1 MNMKNNK
8 KSLCAGIHQPNFM
21 PWLGFF
27 YKWSKCDTFV
37 FLDNV
42 QFTKGSIISRVKIK
56 TIKNDQWL
64 TIPVKQKGRYP
75 QLISE
80 VEIENNI
87 KWGKKVLGTIK
98 TNYAKTPYF
107 KKYFYDFENI
117 INKNC
122 KFLVD
127 LNIDLL
133 KWLAN
138 ELNIKTNTIKS
149 SELKN
154 IKGKS
159 TEKLISICNS
169 IGAKQYVSGFGGQKY
184 QKKELFKKN
193 DIELIMYDFKHPEY
207 NQLWGQ
213 FIPGLSIIDLL
224 FNLGYE
230 SGKILRNKGI
240 IKSEL

>member
-1 MNMKNNK
+1 MKKNK
-8 KSLCAGIHQPNFM
+8 KTLCAGLHQPNFM

-27 YKWSKCDTFV
+27 YKWFKCDTFV
-37 FLDNV
+37 FIDDV
-42 QFTKGSIISRVKIK
+42 QFSKGSIINRVKIK
-56 TIKNDQWL
+56 TIKSDQWL
-64 TIPVKQKGRYP
+64 TIPVKQRGRYP

-80 VEIENNI
+80 VEIENNNM
-87 KWGKKVLGTIK
+87 WRNKVLGTIK
-98 TNYAKTPYF
+98 TNYARTPYF
-107 KKYFYDFENI
+107 KKYFFGFEDI
-117 INKNC
+117 INKNY

-138 ELNIKTNTIKS
+138 ELKIKTNTLRS
-149 SELKN
+149 SELSN
-154 IKGKS
+154 INGKS
-159 TEKLISICNS
+159 TEKLVSICNS
-169 IGAKQYVSGFGGQKY
+169 IGAKQYLSGFGGHKY
-184 QKKELFKKN
+184 QKDELFQKN

-224 FNLGYE
+224 FNLGSE
-230 SGKILRNKGI
+230 SGKILIEKGS

>member
-1 MNMKNNK
+1 MKKNK
-8 KSLCAGIHQPNFM
+8 KTLCAGIHQPNFM

-27 YKWSKCDTFV
+27 YKWFKCDTFV
-37 FLDNV
+37 LLDDV
-42 QFTKGSIISRVKIK
+42 QFSKGSIINRVKIK
-56 TIKNDQWL
+56 TIKSDQWL
-64 TIPVKQKGRYP
+64 TIPVKQKGRYA

-80 VEIENNI
+80 VEIENNTM
-87 KWGKKVLGTIK
+87 WRNKVLGTIK
-98 TNYAKTPYF
+98 TNYAKAPYF
-107 KKYFYDFENI
+107 KKYFFDFENI
-117 INKNC
+117 INKNY

-138 ELNIKTNTIKS
+138 ELNITTNTIRS
-149 SELKN
+149 SELSN
-154 IKGKS
+154 INGKS
-159 TEKLISICNS
+159 TEKLISICNT
-169 IGAKQYVSGFGGQKY
+169 IGAKQYLSGFGGQKY

-193 DIELIMYDFKHPEY
+193 DIELIMYEFKHPKY

-224 FNLGYE
+224 FNLGYK
-230 SGKILRNKGI
+230 SGKILIEKGN